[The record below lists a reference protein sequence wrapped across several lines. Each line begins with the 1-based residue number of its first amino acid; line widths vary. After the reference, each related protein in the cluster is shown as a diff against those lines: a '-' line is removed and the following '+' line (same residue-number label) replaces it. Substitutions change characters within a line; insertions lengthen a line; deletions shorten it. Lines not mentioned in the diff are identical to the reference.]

1 MGTERML
8 SSPPF
13 ASTLS
18 TPRKIL
24 LVGVATGLVLA
35 FIVTL
40 AARGWLHQQ
49 RENQY
54 DMLAR
59 DIHHY
64 LNTYFAQLKASADAL
79 QPLTLAECG
88 AVSAE
93 LTSRAA
99 FNVNVRAFL
108 LLRNGAAYCSS
119 ATGRL
124 QLPLRDFAPD
134 IDTRKAVD
142 ISIITGTPM
151 MPDKPSIVMW
161 FGNPLMAG
169 RGIVTTLNVNLTPY
183 LVYTARQNDLNG
195 LALVA
200 KDRALT
206 TFSGRAMTPEELP
219 AEPLRSESVRGYPL
233 KLYLYGDTMPAED
246 RHLALLLGLLLGV
259 LGGVLTVVLLALRA
273 RSGREI
279 VSGIKRNQFFV
290 VYQPVVDAATRQ
302 IRGVEALMRWK
313 HPAAGMIPPDAFISF
328 AEAQGLIV
336 PLTRHL
342 FKLIAQDVPHLQQSL
357 PPGAKLG
364 INIAPGHLHSPE
376 FQADIQKFHASL
388 PPDYFQL
395 VFEITERDMIREK
408 EAIGLFEWLHQQ
420 GYEIAVDDFGTG
432 HSALI
437 YLERFTLDYLKI
449 DRGFVNAI
457 GTETITSPVLD
468 AVISLAKRLNM
479 ATVAEGVETQEQAK
493 WLSVRGV
500 NFLQGYYFSRPVRAG
515 ELPASMKE
523 MDS

>member
-1 MGTERML
+1 ML

-18 TPRKIL
+18 TPRKII
-24 LVGVATGLVLA
+24 LVGIATGLALA
-35 FIVTL
+35 LIITI

-54 DMLAR
+54 DLLAR

-64 LNTYFAQLKASADAL
+64 LNTYFAQLKSSADAL

-88 AVSAE
+88 TVSSE

-99 FNVNVRAFL
+99 FNLNVRAFL
-108 LLRNGAAYCSS
+108 LVRDGAAYCSS
-119 ATGRL
+119 ATGKL
-124 QLPLRDFAPD
+124 HLPLRNLAPD
-134 IDTRKAVD
+134 IDTHKTVD
-142 ISIITGTPM
+142 ISIIPGTPM

-161 FGNPLMAG
+161 FGNPLMEG

-206 TFSGRAMTPEELP
+206 TFSGKVMTPDELP
-219 AEPLRSESVRGYPL
+219 ASPLRSESVQGYPL

-246 RHLALLLGLLLGV
+246 RHLALLLGLLIGL
-259 LGGVLTVVLLALRA
+259 LGGTLTVILLALRA

-279 VSGIKRNQFFV
+279 VSAIKRNQFFV

-302 IRGVEALMRWK
+302 IRGVEALMRWE
-313 HPAAGMIPPDAFISF
+313 HPSAGMIPPDAFINF

-342 FKLIAQDVPHLQQSL
+342 FRLIAQDVPRLQQTL

-364 INIAPGHLHSPE
+364 INIAPGHLHSE
-376 FQADIQKFHASL
+376 QFKMDIQKLRASL
-388 PPDYFQL
+388 SPDYFQL
-395 VFEITERDMIREK
+395 VFEITERDMIREE
-408 EAIGLFEWLHQQ
+408 EALELFQWLHEQ

-493 WLSVRGV
+493 WLTVRGV
-500 NFLQGYYFSRPVRAG
+500 NFLQGYYFSRPMRAAD
-515 ELPASMKE
+515 LPASMKE
-523 MDS
+523 ADA

>member
-1 MGTERML
+1 ML

-18 TPRKIL
+18 TPRKII
-24 LVGVATGLVLA
+24 LVGIATGLALA
-35 FIVTL
+35 LIITI

-64 LNTYFAQLKASADAL
+64 LNTYFAQLKSSADAL

-88 AVSAE
+88 TVSSE

-99 FNVNVRAFL
+99 FNLNVRAFL
-108 LLRNGAAYCSS
+108 LVRDGAAYCSS
-119 ATGRL
+119 ATGKL
-124 QLPLRDFAPD
+124 HLPLRNLAPD
-134 IDTRKAVD
+134 IDTHKTVD
-142 ISIITGTPM
+142 ISIIPGTPM

-161 FGNPLMAG
+161 FGNPLMEG

-206 TFSGRAMTPEELP
+206 TFSGKVMTPDELP
-219 AEPLRSESVRGYPL
+219 ASPLRSESVQGYPL

-246 RHLALLLGLLLGV
+246 RHLALLLGLLIGL
-259 LGGVLTVVLLALRA
+259 LGGTLTVILLALRA

-279 VSGIKRNQFFV
+279 VSAIKRNQFFV

-302 IRGVEALMRWK
+302 IRGVEALMRWE
-313 HPAAGMIPPDAFISF
+313 HPSAGMIPPDAFINF

-342 FKLIAQDVPHLQQSL
+342 FRLIAQDVPRLQQTL

-364 INIAPGHLHSPE
+364 INIAPGHLHSE
-376 FQADIQKFHASL
+376 QFKMDIQKLRASL

-395 VFEITERDMIREK
+395 VFEITERDMIREE
-408 EAIGLFEWLHQQ
+408 EA
-420 GYEIAVDDFGTG
+420 
-432 HSALI
+432 
-437 YLERFTLDYLKI
+437 LD
-449 DRGFVNAI
+449 
-457 GTETITSPVLD
+457 
-468 AVISLAKRLNM
+468 
-479 ATVAEGVETQEQAK
+479 
-493 WLSVRGV
+493 
-500 NFLQGYYFSRPVRAG
+500 
-515 ELPASMKE
+515 
-523 MDS
+523 

>member
-1 MGTERML
+1 ML

-18 TPRKIL
+18 TPRKII
-24 LVGVATGLVLA
+24 LVGIATGLALA
-35 FIVTL
+35 LIITI

-49 RENQY
+49 RGNQY
-54 DMLAR
+54 DLLAR

-64 LNTYFAQLKASADAL
+64 LNTYFAQLKSSADAL

-88 AVSAE
+88 TVSSE

-99 FNVNVRAFL
+99 FNLNVRAFL
-108 LLRNGAAYCSS
+108 LVRDGAAYCSS
-119 ATGRL
+119 ATGKL
-124 QLPLRDFAPD
+124 HLPLRNLAPD
-134 IDTRKAVD
+134 IDTHKTVD
-142 ISIITGTPM
+142 ISIIPGTPM

-161 FGNPLMAG
+161 FGNPLMEG

-206 TFSGRAMTPEELP
+206 TFSGKVMTPDELP
-219 AEPLRSESVRGYPL
+219 ASPLRSESVQGYPL

-246 RHLALLLGLLLGV
+246 RHLALLLGLLIGL
-259 LGGVLTVVLLALRA
+259 LGGALTVILLALRA

-279 VSGIKRNQFFV
+279 VSAIKRNQFFV

-302 IRGVEALMRWK
+302 IRGVEALMRWE
-313 HPAAGMIPPDAFISF
+313 HPSAGMIPPDAFINF

-342 FKLIAQDVPHLQQSL
+342 FRLIALDVPRLQQTL

-364 INIAPGHLHSPE
+364 INIAPGHLHSE
-376 FQADIQKFHASL
+376 QFKMDIQKLRASL

-395 VFEITERDMIREK
+395 VFEITERDMIREE
-408 EAIGLFEWLHQQ
+408 EALDLFQWLHEQ

-493 WLSVRGV
+493 WLTVRGV
-500 NFLQGYYFSRPVRAG
+500 NFLQGYYFSRPMRAAD
-515 ELPASMKE
+515 LPASMKE
-523 MDS
+523 ADA

>member
-1 MGTERML
+1 ML

-357 PPGAKLG
+357 PPGSKLG

>member
-1 MGTERML
+1 ML

-24 LVGVATGLVLA
+24 LVGVVTGLVLA

-206 TFSGRAMTPEELP
+206 TFSGRAMTPDELP

-357 PPGAKLG
+357 PPGSKLG

>member
-1 MGTERML
+1 ML

-40 AARGWLHQQ
+40 AARSWLHQQ

-357 PPGAKLG
+357 PPGSKLG

-523 MDS
+523 MNS

>member
-1 MGTERML
+1 ML

-24 LVGVATGLVLA
+24 LVGVATGLILA

-49 RENQY
+49 REKQY

>member
-1 MGTERML
+1 ML

-18 TPRKIL
+18 TPRKII
-24 LVGVATGLVLA
+24 LVGIATGLALA
-35 FIVTL
+35 LIITI

-64 LNTYFAQLKASADAL
+64 LNTYFAQLKSSADAL

-88 AVSAE
+88 TVSSE

-99 FNVNVRAFL
+99 FNLNVRAFL
-108 LLRNGAAYCSS
+108 LVRDGAAYCSS
-119 ATGRL
+119 ATGKL
-124 QLPLRDFAPD
+124 HLPLRNLAPD
-134 IDTRKAVD
+134 IDTHKTVD
-142 ISIITGTPM
+142 ISIIPGTPM

-161 FGNPLMAG
+161 FGNPLMEG
-169 RGIVTTLNVNLTPY
+169 RGSVTTRIVYLTPF

-206 TFSGRAMTPEELP
+206 TFSGKVMTPDELP
-219 AEPLRSESVRGYPL
+219 ASPLRSESVQGYPL

-246 RHLALLLGLLLGV
+246 RHLALLLGLLIGL
-259 LGGVLTVVLLALRA
+259 LGGTLTVILLALRA

-279 VSGIKRNQFFV
+279 VSAIKRNQFFV

-302 IRGVEALMRWK
+302 IRGVEALMRWE
-313 HPAAGMIPPDAFISF
+313 HPSAGMIPPDAFINF

-342 FKLIAQDVPHLQQSL
+342 FRLIAQDVPHLQQTL

-364 INIAPGHLHSPE
+364 INIAPGHLHSE
-376 FQADIQKFHASL
+376 QFKMDIQKLRASL

-395 VFEITERDMIREK
+395 VFEITERDMIREE
-408 EAIGLFEWLHQQ
+408 EALDLFQWLHEQ

-493 WLSVRGV
+493 WLTVRGV
-500 NFLQGYYFSRPVRAG
+500 NFLQGYYFSRPMRAAD
-515 ELPASMKE
+515 LPASMKE
-523 MDS
+523 ADA

>member
-1 MGTERML
+1 ML

-151 MPDKPSIVMW
+151 MPGKPSIVMW

-206 TFSGRAMTPEELP
+206 TFSGRAMTPDELP

-357 PPGAKLG
+357 PPGSKLG

>member
-1 MGTERML
+1 ML

-18 TPRKIL
+18 TPRKII
-24 LVGVATGLVLA
+24 LVGIATGLALA
-35 FIVTL
+35 LIITI

-59 DIHHY
+59 DIYHY
-64 LNTYFAQLKASADAL
+64 LNTYFAQLKSSADAL

-88 AVSAE
+88 TVSSE

-99 FNVNVRAFL
+99 FNLNVRAFL
-108 LLRNGAAYCSS
+108 LVRDGAAYCSS
-119 ATGRL
+119 ATGKL
-124 QLPLRDFAPD
+124 HLPLRNLAPD
-134 IDTRKAVD
+134 IDTHKTVD
-142 ISIITGTPM
+142 ISIIPGTPM

-161 FGNPLMAG
+161 FGNPLMEG

-206 TFSGRAMTPEELP
+206 TFSGKVMTPDELP
-219 AEPLRSESVRGYPL
+219 ASPLRSESVQGYPL

-246 RHLALLLGLLLGV
+246 RHLALLLGLLIGL
-259 LGGVLTVVLLALRA
+259 LGGTLTVILLALRA

-279 VSGIKRNQFFV
+279 VSAIKRNQFFV

-302 IRGVEALMRWK
+302 IRGVEALMRWE
-313 HPAAGMIPPDAFISF
+313 HPSAGMIPPDAFINF

-342 FKLIAQDVPHLQQSL
+342 FRLIAQDVPRLQQTL

-364 INIAPGHLHSPE
+364 INIAPGHLHSE
-376 FQADIQKFHASL
+376 QFKMDIQKLRASL

-395 VFEITERDMIREK
+395 VFEITERDMIREE
-408 EAIGLFEWLHQQ
+408 EALDLFQWLHEQ

-468 AVISLAKRLNM
+468 AVINLAKRLNM

-493 WLSVRGV
+493 WLTVRGV
-500 NFLQGYYFSRPVRAG
+500 NFLQGYYFSRPMRAAD
-515 ELPASMKE
+515 LPASMKE
-523 MDS
+523 ADA

>member
-1 MGTERML
+1 ML

-357 PPGAKLG
+357 PPGSKLG

-376 FQADIQKFHASL
+376 FQANIQKFHASL

>member
-1 MGTERML
+1 ML

-302 IRGVEALMRWK
+302 IRGVEALMRWE
-313 HPAAGMIPPDAFISF
+313 HPGAGMIPPDAFISF

-357 PPGAKLG
+357 PPGSKLG

>member
-1 MGTERML
+1 ML

-408 EAIGLFEWLHQQ
+408 EAIDLFEWLHQQ

>member
-1 MGTERML
+1 ML

-18 TPRKIL
+18 TPRKII
-24 LVGVATGLVLA
+24 LVGIATGLALA
-35 FIVTL
+35 LIITI

-64 LNTYFAQLKASADAL
+64 LNTYFAQLKSSADAL

-88 AVSAE
+88 IVSSE

-99 FNVNVRAFL
+99 FNLNVRAFL
-108 LLRNGAAYCSS
+108 LVRDGAAYCSS
-119 ATGRL
+119 ATGKL
-124 QLPLRDFAPD
+124 HLPLRNLAPD
-134 IDTRKAVD
+134 IDTHKTVD
-142 ISIITGTPM
+142 ISIIPGTPM
-151 MPDKPSIVMW
+151 MPDKPSIVIW
-161 FGNPLMAG
+161 FGNPLMEG

-206 TFSGRAMTPEELP
+206 TFSGKVMTPDELP
-219 AEPLRSESVRGYPL
+219 ASPLRSESVQGYPL

-246 RHLALLLGLLLGV
+246 RHLALLLGLLIGL
-259 LGGVLTVVLLALRA
+259 LGGALTVILLALRA

-279 VSGIKRNQFFV
+279 VSAIKRNQFFV

-302 IRGVEALMRWK
+302 IRGVEALMRWE
-313 HPAAGMIPPDAFISF
+313 HPSAGMIPPDAFINF

-342 FKLIAQDVPHLQQSL
+342 FRLIAQDVPRLQQTL

-364 INIAPGHLHSPE
+364 INIAPGHLHSE
-376 FQADIQKFHASL
+376 QFKMDIQKLRASL

-395 VFEITERDMIREK
+395 VFEITERDMIREE
-408 EAIGLFEWLHQQ
+408 EALDLFQWLHEQ

-493 WLSVRGV
+493 WLTVRGV
-500 NFLQGYYFSRPVRAG
+500 NFLQGYYFSRPMRAAD
-515 ELPASMKE
+515 LPASMKE
-523 MDS
+523 ADA

>member
-1 MGTERML
+1 ML

-40 AARGWLHQQ
+40 AARSWLHQQ

>member
-1 MGTERML
+1 ML

-18 TPRKIL
+18 TPRKLI
-24 LVGVATGLVLA
+24 LVGIATGLALA
-35 FIVTL
+35 LIITI

-64 LNTYFAQLKASADAL
+64 LNTYFAQLKSSADAL

-88 AVSAE
+88 TVSSE

-99 FNVNVRAFL
+99 FNLNVRAFL
-108 LLRNGAAYCSS
+108 LVRDGAAYCSS
-119 ATGRL
+119 ATGKL
-124 QLPLRDFAPD
+124 HLPLRNLAPD
-134 IDTRKAVD
+134 IDTHKTVD
-142 ISIITGTPM
+142 ISIIPGTPM

-161 FGNPLMAG
+161 FGNPLMEG

-206 TFSGRAMTPEELP
+206 TFSGKVMTPDELP
-219 AEPLRSESVRGYPL
+219 ASPLRSESVQGYPL

-246 RHLALLLGLLLGV
+246 RHLALLLGLLIGL
-259 LGGVLTVVLLALRA
+259 LGGTLTVILLALRA

-279 VSGIKRNQFFV
+279 VSAIKRNQFFV

-302 IRGVEALMRWK
+302 IRGVEALMRWE
-313 HPAAGMIPPDAFISF
+313 HPSAGMIPPDAFINF

-342 FKLIAQDVPHLQQSL
+342 FRLIAQDVPRLQQTL

-364 INIAPGHLHSPE
+364 INIAPGHLHSE
-376 FQADIQKFHASL
+376 QFKMDIQKLRASL

-395 VFEITERDMIREK
+395 VFEITERDMIREE
-408 EAIGLFEWLHQQ
+408 EALDLFQWLHEQ

-493 WLSVRGV
+493 WLTVRGV
-500 NFLQGYYFSRPVRAG
+500 NFLQGYYFSRPMRAAD
-515 ELPASMKE
+515 LPASMKE
-523 MDS
+523 ADA

>member
-1 MGTERML
+1 ML

-18 TPRKIL
+18 TPRKII
-24 LVGVATGLVLA
+24 LVGIATGLALA
-35 FIVTL
+35 LIITI

-64 LNTYFAQLKASADAL
+64 LNTYFAQLKSSADAL

-88 AVSAE
+88 TVSSE

-99 FNVNVRAFL
+99 FNLNVRAFL
-108 LLRNGAAYCSS
+108 LVRDGAAYCSS
-119 ATGRL
+119 ATGKL
-124 QLPLRDFAPD
+124 HLPLRNLAPD
-134 IDTRKAVD
+134 IDTHKTVD
-142 ISIITGTPM
+142 ISIIPGTPM

-161 FGNPLMAG
+161 FGNPLMEG

-206 TFSGRAMTPEELP
+206 TFSGKVMTPDELP
-219 AEPLRSESVRGYPL
+219 ASPLRSESVQGYPL

-246 RHLALLLGLLLGV
+246 RHLALLLGLLIGL
-259 LGGVLTVVLLALRA
+259 LGGTLTVILLALRA

-279 VSGIKRNQFFV
+279 VSAIKRNQFFA

-302 IRGVEALMRWK
+302 IRGVEALMRWE
-313 HPAAGMIPPDAFISF
+313 HPSAGMIPPDAFINF

-342 FKLIAQDVPHLQQSL
+342 FRLIAQDVPRLQQTL

-364 INIAPGHLHSPE
+364 INIAPGHLHSE
-376 FQADIQKFHASL
+376 QFKMDIQKLRASL

-395 VFEITERDMIREK
+395 VFEITERDMIREE
-408 EAIGLFEWLHQQ
+408 EALDLFQWLHEQ

-493 WLSVRGV
+493 WLTVRGV
-500 NFLQGYYFSRPVRAG
+500 NFLQGYYFSRPMRAAD
-515 ELPASMKE
+515 LPASMKE
-523 MDS
+523 ADA

>member
-1 MGTERML
+1 MGLLLTL
-8 SSPPF
+8 VVTF
-13 ASTLS
+13 AT
-18 TPRKIL
+18 
-24 LVGVATGLVLA
+24 
-35 FIVTL
+35 
-40 AARGWLHQQ
+40 RGWLHQQ

-54 DMLAR
+54 DLLAH

-64 LNTYFAQLKASADAL
+64 LDTYFAQLKASADAL

-88 AVSAE
+88 AVSSE

-108 LLRNGAAYCSS
+108 LVRDGVAYCSS
-119 ATGRL
+119 ATGKMRL
-124 QLPLRDFAPD
+124 ALHALAPD
-134 IDTRKAVD
+134 INTHHAVD
-142 ISIITGTPM
+142 ISIISGTPM

-161 FGNPLMAG
+161 FGNPLMKG

-183 LVYTARQNDLNG
+183 LIYTARQNDLNG

-200 KDRALT
+200 KDLALT
-206 TFSGRAMTPEELP
+206 TFTGKALTPEELP
-219 AEPLRSESVRGYPL
+219 AAPLHSESVQGYPL

-246 RHLALLLGLLLGV
+246 RHLALLLGLLIGV
-259 LGGVLTVVLLALRA
+259 LGGVLAVILLALRA
-273 RSGREI
+273 RSGREV
-279 VSGIKRNQFFV
+279 VSAMKRNQFYV

-302 IRGVEALMRWK
+302 IRGVEALMRWE

-342 FKLIAQDVPHLQQSL
+342 FKLIAQDVPRLQQSL

-364 INIAPGHLHSPE
+364 INIAPGHLHSPQ
-376 FQADIQKFHASL
+376 FKMDIQKFHASL
-388 PPDYFQL
+388 PPEYFQL
-395 VFEITERDMIREK
+395 VLEITERDMIREE
-408 EAIGLFEWLHQQ
+408 EAIDLFEWLHQQ

-479 ATVAEGVETQEQAK
+479 ATVAEGVETLEQAK

-500 NFLQGYYFSRPVRAG
+500 NFLQGYYFSRPVRAS
-515 ELPASMKE
+515 ELPASMTE
-523 MDS
+523 ADA

>member
-1 MGTERML
+1 ML

-24 LVGVATGLVLA
+24 LVGVATGLILA

-357 PPGAKLG
+357 PPGSKLG

-500 NFLQGYYFSRPVRAG
+500 NFLQGYYFSRPVRAI

>member
-1 MGTERML
+1 ML

-18 TPRKIL
+18 TPRKII
-24 LVGVATGLVLA
+24 LVGIATGLALA
-35 FIVTL
+35 LIITIG
-40 AARGWLHQQ
+40 ASAWLHQQ

-54 DMLAR
+54 DLLAQ

-64 LNTYFAQLKASADAL
+64 LNTYFAQLKSSADAL

-88 AVSAE
+88 TVSSE

-99 FNVNVRAFL
+99 FNLNVRAFL
-108 LLRNGAAYCSS
+108 LVRDGAAYCSS
-119 ATGRL
+119 ATGKL
-124 QLPLRDFAPD
+124 HLPLRNLAPD
-134 IDTRKAVD
+134 IDTHKTVD
-142 ISIITGTPM
+142 ISIIPGTPM

-161 FGNPLMAG
+161 FGNPLMEG

-206 TFSGRAMTPEELP
+206 TFSGKVMTTDDLP
-219 AEPLRSESVRGYPL
+219 AEPLRSESVQGYPL
-233 KLYLYGDTMPAED
+233 KLYLYGDTMPAGD
-246 RHLALLLGLLLGV
+246 RHLALLLGLLIGL
-259 LGGVLTVVLLALRA
+259 LGGALTVILLALRA

-279 VSGIKRNQFFV
+279 VSAIKRNQFFV

-302 IRGVEALMRWK
+302 IRGVEALMRWE
-313 HPAAGMIPPDAFISF
+313 HPSAGMIPPDAFINF

-342 FKLIAQDVPHLQQSL
+342 FRLIAQDVPRLQQTL

-364 INIAPGHLHSPE
+364 INIAPGHLHSAQ
-376 FQADIQKFHASL
+376 FKMDIQKLRASL

-395 VFEITERDMIREK
+395 VFEITERDMIREE
-408 EAIGLFEWLHQQ
+408 EALDLFQWLHEQ

-493 WLSVRGV
+493 WLTVRGV
-500 NFLQGYYFSRPVRAG
+500 NFLQGYYFSRPMRAAD
-515 ELPASMKE
+515 LPASMKE
-523 MDS
+523 ADA

>member
-1 MGTERML
+1 ML

-18 TPRKIL
+18 TPRKII
-24 LVGVATGLVLA
+24 LVGIATGLALA
-35 FIVTL
+35 LIITIG
-40 AARGWLHQQ
+40 ASAWLHQQ

-54 DMLAR
+54 DLLAQ

-64 LNTYFAQLKASADAL
+64 LNTYFAQLKSSADAL

-88 AVSAE
+88 TVSSE

-99 FNVNVRAFL
+99 FNLNVRAFL
-108 LLRNGAAYCSS
+108 LVRDGAAYCSS
-119 ATGRL
+119 ATGKL
-124 QLPLRDFAPD
+124 HLPLRNLAPD
-134 IDTRKAVD
+134 IDTHKTVD
-142 ISIITGTPM
+142 ISIIPGTPM

-161 FGNPLMAG
+161 FGNPLMEG

-206 TFSGRAMTPEELP
+206 TFSGKVMTTDDLP
-219 AEPLRSESVRGYPL
+219 AEPLRSESVQGYPL

-246 RHLALLLGLLLGV
+246 RHLALLLGLLIGL
-259 LGGVLTVVLLALRA
+259 LGGALTVILLALRA

-279 VSGIKRNQFFV
+279 VSAIKRNQFFV

-302 IRGVEALMRWK
+302 IRGVEALMRWE
-313 HPAAGMIPPDAFISF
+313 HPSAGMIPPDAFINF

-342 FKLIAQDVPHLQQSL
+342 FRLIAQDVPRLQQTL

-364 INIAPGHLHSPE
+364 INIAPGHLHSAQ
-376 FQADIQKFHASL
+376 FKMDIQKLRASL

-395 VFEITERDMIREK
+395 VFEITERDMIREE
-408 EAIGLFEWLHQQ
+408 EALDLFQWLHEQ

-493 WLSVRGV
+493 WLTVRGV
-500 NFLQGYYFSRPVRAG
+500 NFLQGYYFSRPMRAAD
-515 ELPASMKE
+515 LPASMKE
-523 MDS
+523 ADA

>member
-1 MGTERML
+1 
-8 SSPPF
+8 
-13 ASTLS
+13 
-18 TPRKIL
+18 
-24 LVGVATGLVLA
+24 
-35 FIVTL
+35 
-40 AARGWLHQQ
+40 
-49 RENQY
+49 
-54 DMLAR
+54 
-59 DIHHY
+59 
-64 LNTYFAQLKASADAL
+64 
-79 QPLTLAECG
+79 
-88 AVSAE
+88 
-93 LTSRAA
+93 
-99 FNVNVRAFL
+99 
-108 LLRNGAAYCSS
+108 
-119 ATGRL
+119 
-124 QLPLRDFAPD
+124 
-134 IDTRKAVD
+134 
-142 ISIITGTPM
+142 
-151 MPDKPSIVMW
+151 
-161 FGNPLMAG
+161 
-169 RGIVTTLNVNLTPY
+169 Y

-206 TFSGRAMTPEELP
+206 TFSGKVMTPDELP
-219 AEPLRSESVRGYPL
+219 ASPLRSESVQGYPL

-246 RHLALLLGLLLGV
+246 RHLALLLGLLIGL
-259 LGGVLTVVLLALRA
+259 LGGTLTVILLALRA

-279 VSGIKRNQFFV
+279 VSAIKRNQFFV

-302 IRGVEALMRWK
+302 IRGVEALMRWE
-313 HPAAGMIPPDAFISF
+313 HPSAGMIPPDAFINF

-342 FKLIAQDVPHLQQSL
+342 FRLIAQDVPRLQQTL

-364 INIAPGHLHSPE
+364 INIAPGHLHSE
-376 FQADIQKFHASL
+376 QFKMDIQKLRASL

-395 VFEITERDMIREK
+395 VFEITERDMIREE
-408 EAIGLFEWLHQQ
+408 EALDLFQWLHEQ

-493 WLSVRGV
+493 WLTVRGV
-500 NFLQGYYFSRPVRAG
+500 NFLQGYYFSRPMRAAD
-515 ELPASMKE
+515 LPASMKE
-523 MDS
+523 ADA

>member
-1 MGTERML
+1 MNT
-8 SSPPF
+8 
-13 ASTLS
+13 S
-18 TPRKIL
+18 TPRKII
-24 LVGVATGLVLA
+24 LVGIATGLALA
-35 FIVTL
+35 LIITI

-54 DMLAR
+54 DLLAR

-64 LNTYFAQLKASADAL
+64 LNTYFAQLKSSADAL

-88 AVSAE
+88 TVSSE

-99 FNVNVRAFL
+99 FNLNVRAFL
-108 LLRNGAAYCSS
+108 LVRDGAAYCSS
-119 ATGRL
+119 ATGKL
-124 QLPLRDFAPD
+124 HLPLRNLAPD
-134 IDTRKAVD
+134 IDTHKTVD
-142 ISIITGTPM
+142 ISIIPGTPM

-161 FGNPLMAG
+161 FGNPLMEG

-195 LALVA
+195 LALVE

-206 TFSGRAMTPEELP
+206 TFSGKVMTPDELP
-219 AEPLRSESVRGYPL
+219 ASPLRSESVQGYPL

-246 RHLALLLGLLLGV
+246 RHLALLLGLLIGL
-259 LGGVLTVVLLALRA
+259 LGGTLTVILLALRA

-279 VSGIKRNQFFV
+279 VSAIKRNQFFV

-302 IRGVEALMRWK
+302 IRGVEALMRWE
-313 HPAAGMIPPDAFISF
+313 HPSAGMIPPDAFINF

-342 FKLIAQDVPHLQQSL
+342 FRLIAQDVPRLQQTL

-364 INIAPGHLHSPE
+364 INIAPGHLHSE
-376 FQADIQKFHASL
+376 QFKMDIQKLRASL

-395 VFEITERDMIREK
+395 VFEITERDMIREE
-408 EAIGLFEWLHQQ
+408 EALDLFQWLHEQ

-493 WLSVRGV
+493 WLTVRGV
-500 NFLQGYYFSRPVRAG
+500 NFLQGYYFSRPMRAAD
-515 ELPASMKE
+515 LPASMKE
-523 MDS
+523 VDA

>member
-1 MGTERML
+1 ML

-18 TPRKIL
+18 TPRKII
-24 LVGVATGLVLA
+24 LVGIATGLALA
-35 FIVTL
+35 LIITI

-54 DMLAR
+54 DLLAR

-64 LNTYFAQLKASADAL
+64 LNTYFAQLKSSADAL

-88 AVSAE
+88 TVSSE

-99 FNVNVRAFL
+99 FNLNVRAFL
-108 LLRNGAAYCSS
+108 LVRDGAAYCSS
-119 ATGRL
+119 ATGKL
-124 QLPLRDFAPD
+124 HLPLRNLAPD
-134 IDTRKAVD
+134 IDTHKTVD
-142 ISIITGTPM
+142 ISIIPGTPM

-161 FGNPLMAG
+161 FGNPLMEG

-195 LALVA
+195 LALVE

-206 TFSGRAMTPEELP
+206 TFSGKVMTPDELP
-219 AEPLRSESVRGYPL
+219 ASPLRSESVQGYPL

-246 RHLALLLGLLLGV
+246 RHLALLLGLLIGL
-259 LGGVLTVVLLALRA
+259 LGGTLTVILLALRA
-273 RSGREI
+273 RTGREI
-279 VSGIKRNQFFV
+279 VSAIKRNQFFV

-302 IRGVEALMRWK
+302 IRGVEALMRWE
-313 HPAAGMIPPDAFISF
+313 HPSAGMIPPDAFINF

-342 FKLIAQDVPHLQQSL
+342 FRLIAQDVPRLQQTL

-364 INIAPGHLHSPE
+364 INIAPGHLHSE
-376 FQADIQKFHASL
+376 QFKMDIQKLRASL

-395 VFEITERDMIREK
+395 VFEITERDMIREE
-408 EAIGLFEWLHQQ
+408 EALDLFQWLHEQ

-493 WLSVRGV
+493 WLTVRGV
-500 NFLQGYYFSRPVRAG
+500 NFLQGYYFSRPMRAAD
-515 ELPASMKE
+515 LPASMKE
-523 MDS
+523 VDA

>member
-40 AARGWLHQQ
+40 AARSWLHQQ

>member
-1 MGTERML
+1 ML

-206 TFSGRAMTPEELP
+206 TFSGRAMTPDELP

-357 PPGAKLG
+357 PPGSKLG

>member
-1 MGTERML
+1 ML

-206 TFSGRAMTPEELP
+206 TFSGRAMTPDELP

>member
-1 MGTERML
+1 ML

-18 TPRKIL
+18 TPRKII
-24 LVGVATGLVLA
+24 LVGIATGLALA
-35 FIVTL
+35 LIITI

-64 LNTYFAQLKASADAL
+64 LNTYFAQLKSSADAL

-88 AVSAE
+88 TVSSE

-99 FNVNVRAFL
+99 FNLNVRAFL
-108 LLRNGAAYCSS
+108 LVRDGAAYCSS
-119 ATGRL
+119 ATGKL
-124 QLPLRDFAPD
+124 HLPLRNLAPD
-134 IDTRKAVD
+134 IDTHKTVD
-142 ISIITGTPM
+142 ISIIPGTPM

-161 FGNPLMAG
+161 FGNPLMEG

-206 TFSGRAMTPEELP
+206 TFSGKVMTPDELP
-219 AEPLRSESVRGYPL
+219 ASPLSSESVQGYPL

-246 RHLALLLGLLLGV
+246 RHLALLLGLLIGL
-259 LGGVLTVVLLALRA
+259 LGGTLTVILLALRA

-279 VSGIKRNQFFV
+279 VSAIKRNQFFV

-302 IRGVEALMRWK
+302 IRGVEALMRWE
-313 HPAAGMIPPDAFISF
+313 HPSAGMIPPDAFINF

-342 FKLIAQDVPHLQQSL
+342 FRLIAQDVPRLQQTL

-364 INIAPGHLHSPE
+364 INIAPGHLHSE
-376 FQADIQKFHASL
+376 QFKMDIQKLRASL

-395 VFEITERDMIREK
+395 VFEITERDMIREE
-408 EAIGLFEWLHQQ
+408 EALDLFQWLHEQ

-493 WLSVRGV
+493 WLTVRGV
-500 NFLQGYYFSRPVRAG
+500 NFLQGYYFSRPMRAAD
-515 ELPASMKE
+515 LPASMKE
-523 MDS
+523 ADA

>member
-1 MGTERML
+1 ML

-24 LVGVATGLVLA
+24 LVGVATGLILA

-206 TFSGRAMTPEELP
+206 TFSGRAMTPDELP

>member
-1 MGTERML
+1 ML

-24 LVGVATGLVLA
+24 LVGAATGLVLA

-206 TFSGRAMTPEELP
+206 TFSGRAMTPDELP

-479 ATVAEGVETQEQAK
+479 VTVAEGVETLEQAK

>member
-1 MGTERML
+1 ML

-18 TPRKIL
+18 TPRKII
-24 LVGVATGLVLA
+24 LVGIATGLALA
-35 FIVTL
+35 LIITI

-49 RENQY
+49 RGNQH
-54 DMLAR
+54 DLLAR

-64 LNTYFAQLKASADAL
+64 LNTYFAQLKSSADAL

-88 AVSAE
+88 TVSSE

-99 FNVNVRAFL
+99 FNLNVRAFL
-108 LLRNGAAYCSS
+108 LVRDGAAYCSS
-119 ATGRL
+119 ATGKL
-124 QLPLRDFAPD
+124 HLPLRNLAPD
-134 IDTRKAVD
+134 IDTHKTVD
-142 ISIITGTPM
+142 ISIIPGTPM

-161 FGNPLMAG
+161 FGNPLMEG

-206 TFSGRAMTPEELP
+206 TFSGKVMTPDELP
-219 AEPLRSESVRGYPL
+219 ASPLRSESVQGYPL

-246 RHLALLLGLLLGV
+246 RHLALLLGLLIGL
-259 LGGVLTVVLLALRA
+259 LGGTLTVILLALRA

-279 VSGIKRNQFFV
+279 VSAIKRNQFFV

-302 IRGVEALMRWK
+302 IRGVEALMRWE
-313 HPAAGMIPPDAFISF
+313 HPSAGMIPPDAFINF

-342 FKLIAQDVPHLQQSL
+342 FRLIAQDVPRLQQTL

-364 INIAPGHLHSPE
+364 INIAPGHLHSE
-376 FQADIQKFHASL
+376 QFKMDIQKLRASL

-395 VFEITERDMIREK
+395 VFEITERDMIREE
-408 EAIGLFEWLHQQ
+408 EALDLFQWLHEQ

-493 WLSVRGV
+493 WLTVRGV
-500 NFLQGYYFSRPVRAG
+500 NFLQGYYFSRPMRAAD
-515 ELPASMKE
+515 LPASMKE
-523 MDS
+523 ADA

>member
-1 MGTERML
+1 ML

-18 TPRKIL
+18 TPRKII
-24 LVGVATGLVLA
+24 LVGIATGLALA
-35 FIVTL
+35 LIITI

-64 LNTYFAQLKASADAL
+64 LNTYFAQLKSSADAL

-88 AVSAE
+88 TVSSE

-99 FNVNVRAFL
+99 FNLNVRAFL
-108 LLRNGAAYCSS
+108 LVRDGAAYCSS
-119 ATGRL
+119 ATGKL
-124 QLPLRDFAPD
+124 HLPLRNLAPD
-134 IDTRKAVD
+134 IDTHKTVD
-142 ISIITGTPM
+142 ISIIPGTPM

-161 FGNPLMAG
+161 FGNPLMEG

-183 LVYTARQNDLNG
+183 LVYTARQNDPNG

-206 TFSGRAMTPEELP
+206 TFSGKVMTPDELP
-219 AEPLRSESVRGYPL
+219 ASPLRSESVQGYPL

-246 RHLALLLGLLLGV
+246 RHLALLLGLLIGL
-259 LGGVLTVVLLALRA
+259 LGGTLTVILLALRA

-279 VSGIKRNQFFV
+279 VSAIKRNQFFV

-302 IRGVEALMRWK
+302 IRGVEALMRWE
-313 HPAAGMIPPDAFISF
+313 HPSAGMIPPDAFINF

-342 FKLIAQDVPHLQQSL
+342 FRLIAQDVPRLQQTL

-364 INIAPGHLHSPE
+364 INIAPGHLHSE
-376 FQADIQKFHASL
+376 QFKMDIQKLRASL

-395 VFEITERDMIREK
+395 VFEITERDMIREE
-408 EAIGLFEWLHQQ
+408 EALDLFQWLHEQ

-493 WLSVRGV
+493 WLTVRGV
-500 NFLQGYYFSRPVRAG
+500 NFLQGYYFSRPMRAAD
-515 ELPASMKE
+515 LPASMKE
-523 MDS
+523 ADA

>member
-1 MGTERML
+1 ML
-8 SSPPF
+8 SNPPF

-18 TPRKIL
+18 TPRKII
-24 LVGVATGLVLA
+24 LVGIATGLALA
-35 FIVTL
+35 LIITI

-49 RENQY
+49 RGNQY
-54 DMLAR
+54 DLLAR

-64 LNTYFAQLKASADAL
+64 LNTYFAQLKSSADAL

-88 AVSAE
+88 TVSSE

-99 FNVNVRAFL
+99 FNLNVRAFL
-108 LLRNGAAYCSS
+108 LVRDGAAYCSS
-119 ATGRL
+119 ATGKL
-124 QLPLRDFAPD
+124 HLPLRNLAPD
-134 IDTRKAVD
+134 IDTHKTVD
-142 ISIITGTPM
+142 ISIIPGTPM

-161 FGNPLMAG
+161 FGNPLMEG

-206 TFSGRAMTPEELP
+206 TFSGKVMTPDELP
-219 AEPLRSESVRGYPL
+219 ASPLRSESVQGYPL

-246 RHLALLLGLLLGV
+246 RHLALLLGLLIGL
-259 LGGVLTVVLLALRA
+259 LGGTLTVILLALRA

-279 VSGIKRNQFFV
+279 VSAIKRNQFFV

-302 IRGVEALMRWK
+302 IRGVEALMRWE
-313 HPAAGMIPPDAFISF
+313 HPSAGMIPPDAFINF

-342 FKLIAQDVPHLQQSL
+342 FRLIAQDVPRLQQTL

-364 INIAPGHLHSPE
+364 INIAPGHLHSE
-376 FQADIQKFHASL
+376 QFKMDIQKLRASL

-395 VFEITERDMIREK
+395 VFEITERDMIREE
-408 EAIGLFEWLHQQ
+408 EALDLFQWLHEQ

-493 WLSVRGV
+493 WLTVRGV
-500 NFLQGYYFSRPVRAG
+500 NFLQGYYFSRPMRAAD
-515 ELPASMKE
+515 LPASMK
-523 MDS
+523 DADA

>member
-1 MGTERML
+1 ML

-18 TPRKIL
+18 TPRKII
-24 LVGVATGLVLA
+24 LVGIATGLALA
-35 FIVTL
+35 LIITIG
-40 AARGWLHQQ
+40 ASAWLHQQ
-49 RENQY
+49 RGNQY
-54 DMLAR
+54 DLLAR

-64 LNTYFAQLKASADAL
+64 LNTYFAQLKSSADAL

-88 AVSAE
+88 TVSSE

-99 FNVNVRAFL
+99 FNLNVRAFL
-108 LLRNGAAYCSS
+108 LVRDGAAYCSS
-119 ATGRL
+119 ATGKL
-124 QLPLRDFAPD
+124 HLPLRNLAPD
-134 IDTRKAVD
+134 IDTHKTVD
-142 ISIITGTPM
+142 ISIIPGTPM

-161 FGNPLMAG
+161 FGNPLMEG

-206 TFSGRAMTPEELP
+206 TFSGKVMTPDELP
-219 AEPLRSESVRGYPL
+219 ASPLRSESVQGYPL

-246 RHLALLLGLLLGV
+246 RHLALLLGLLIGL
-259 LGGVLTVVLLALRA
+259 LGGTLTVILLALRA

-279 VSGIKRNQFFV
+279 VSAIKRNQFFV

-302 IRGVEALMRWK
+302 IRGVEALMRWE
-313 HPAAGMIPPDAFISF
+313 HPSAGMIPPDAFINF

-342 FKLIAQDVPHLQQSL
+342 FRLIAQDVPRLQQTL

-364 INIAPGHLHSPE
+364 INIAPGHLHSAQ
-376 FQADIQKFHASL
+376 FKMDIQKLRASL

-395 VFEITERDMIREK
+395 VFEITERDMIREE
-408 EAIGLFEWLHQQ
+408 EALDLFQWLHEQ

-493 WLSVRGV
+493 WLTVRGV
-500 NFLQGYYFSRPVRAG
+500 NFLQGYYFSRPMRAAD
-515 ELPASMKE
+515 LPASMKE
-523 MDS
+523 ADA

>member
-1 MGTERML
+1 ML

-18 TPRKIL
+18 TPRKII
-24 LVGVATGLVLA
+24 LVGIATGLALA
-35 FIVTL
+35 LIITI

-54 DMLAR
+54 DLLAR

-64 LNTYFAQLKASADAL
+64 LNTYFAQLKSSADAL

-88 AVSAE
+88 TVSSE

-99 FNVNVRAFL
+99 FNLNVRAFL
-108 LLRNGAAYCSS
+108 LVRDGAAYCSS
-119 ATGRL
+119 ATGKL
-124 QLPLRDFAPD
+124 HLPLRNLAPD
-134 IDTRKAVD
+134 IDTHKTVD
-142 ISIITGTPM
+142 ISIIPGTPM
-151 MPDKPSIVMW
+151 MPDKPTIVMW
-161 FGNPLMAG
+161 FGNPLMEG

-195 LALVA
+195 LALVE

-206 TFSGRAMTPEELP
+206 TFSGKVMTPDELP
-219 AEPLRSESVRGYPL
+219 ASPLRSESVQGYPL

-246 RHLALLLGLLLGV
+246 RHLALLLGLLIGL
-259 LGGVLTVVLLALRA
+259 LGGTLTVILLALRA

-279 VSGIKRNQFFV
+279 VSAIKRNQFFV

-302 IRGVEALMRWK
+302 IRGVEALMRWE
-313 HPAAGMIPPDAFISF
+313 HPSAGMIPPDAFINF

-342 FKLIAQDVPHLQQSL
+342 FRLIAQDVPRLQQTL

-364 INIAPGHLHSPE
+364 INIAPGHLHSE
-376 FQADIQKFHASL
+376 QFKMDIQKLRASL

-395 VFEITERDMIREK
+395 VFEITERDMIREE
-408 EAIGLFEWLHQQ
+408 EALDLFQWLHEQ

-493 WLSVRGV
+493 WLTVRGV
-500 NFLQGYYFSRPVRAG
+500 NFLQGYYFSRPMRAAD
-515 ELPASMKE
+515 LPASMKE
-523 MDS
+523 VDA

>member
-1 MGTERML
+1 ML

-18 TPRKIL
+18 TPRKII
-24 LVGVATGLVLA
+24 LVGIATGLALA
-35 FIVTL
+35 LIITI

-64 LNTYFAQLKASADAL
+64 LNTYFAQLKSSADAL

-88 AVSAE
+88 TVSSE

-99 FNVNVRAFL
+99 FNLNVRAFL
-108 LLRNGAAYCSS
+108 LVRDGAAYCSS
-119 ATGRL
+119 ATGKL
-124 QLPLRDFAPD
+124 HLPLRNLAPD
-134 IDTRKAVD
+134 IDTHKTVD
-142 ISIITGTPM
+142 ISIIPGTPM

-161 FGNPLMAG
+161 FGNPLMEG

-206 TFSGRAMTPEELP
+206 TFSGKVMTPDELP
-219 AEPLRSESVRGYPL
+219 ASPLRSESVQGYPL

-246 RHLALLLGLLLGV
+246 RHLALLLGLLIGL
-259 LGGVLTVVLLALRA
+259 LGGTLTVILLALRA

-279 VSGIKRNQFFV
+279 VSAIKRNQFFV

-302 IRGVEALMRWK
+302 IRGVEALMRWE
-313 HPAAGMIPPDAFISF
+313 HPSAGMIPPDVFINF

-342 FKLIAQDVPHLQQSL
+342 FRLIAQDVPRLQQTL

-364 INIAPGHLHSPE
+364 INIAPGHLHSE
-376 FQADIQKFHASL
+376 QFKMDIQKLRASL

-395 VFEITERDMIREK
+395 VFEITERDMIREE
-408 EAIGLFEWLHQQ
+408 EALDLFQWLHEQ

-493 WLSVRGV
+493 WLTVRGV
-500 NFLQGYYFSRPVRAG
+500 NFLQGYYFSRPMRAAD
-515 ELPASMKE
+515 LPASMKE
-523 MDS
+523 ADA

>member
-1 MGTERML
+1 ML

-18 TPRKIL
+18 TPRKII
-24 LVGVATGLVLA
+24 LVGIATGLALA
-35 FIVTL
+35 LIITI

-54 DMLAR
+54 DLLAR

-64 LNTYFAQLKASADAL
+64 LNTYFAQLKSSADAL

-88 AVSAE
+88 TVSSE

-99 FNVNVRAFL
+99 FNLNVRAFL
-108 LLRNGAAYCSS
+108 LVRDGAAYCSS
-119 ATGRL
+119 ATGKL
-124 QLPLRDFAPD
+124 HLPLHNLAPD
-134 IDTRKAVD
+134 IDTHKTVD
-142 ISIITGTPM
+142 ISIIPGTPM

-161 FGNPLMAG
+161 FGNPLMEG

-206 TFSGRAMTPEELP
+206 TFSGKVMTPDELP
-219 AEPLRSESVRGYPL
+219 ASPLRNESVQGYPL

-246 RHLALLLGLLLGV
+246 RHLALLLGLLIGL
-259 LGGVLTVVLLALRA
+259 LGGTLTVILLALRA

-279 VSGIKRNQFFV
+279 VSAIKRNQFFV

-302 IRGVEALMRWK
+302 IRGVEALMRWE
-313 HPAAGMIPPDAFISF
+313 HPSAGMIPPDAFINF

-342 FKLIAQDVPHLQQSL
+342 FRLIAQDVPRLQQTL

-364 INIAPGHLHSPE
+364 INIAPGHLHSE
-376 FQADIQKFHASL
+376 QFKMDIQKLRASL

-395 VFEITERDMIREK
+395 VFEITERDMIREE
-408 EAIGLFEWLHQQ
+408 EALDLFQWLHEQ

-493 WLSVRGV
+493 WLTVRGV
-500 NFLQGYYFSRPVRAG
+500 NFLQGYYFSRPMRAAD
-515 ELPASMKE
+515 LPASMKE
-523 MDS
+523 ADA

>member
-1 MGTERML
+1 ML

-18 TPRKIL
+18 TPRKII
-24 LVGVATGLVLA
+24 LVGIATGLALA
-35 FIVTL
+35 LIITI

-64 LNTYFAQLKASADAL
+64 LNTYFAQLKSSADAL

-88 AVSAE
+88 TVSSE

-99 FNVNVRAFL
+99 FNLNVRAFL
-108 LLRNGAAYCSS
+108 LVRDGAAYCSS
-119 ATGRL
+119 ATGKL
-124 QLPLRDFAPD
+124 HLPLRNLAPD
-134 IDTRKAVD
+134 IDTHKTVD
-142 ISIITGTPM
+142 ISIIPGTPM

-161 FGNPLMAG
+161 FGNPLMEG
-169 RGIVTTLNVNLTPY
+169 RTTLNVNLTPY

-206 TFSGRAMTPEELP
+206 TFSGKVMTPDELP
-219 AEPLRSESVRGYPL
+219 ASPLRSESVQGYPL

-246 RHLALLLGLLLGV
+246 RHLALLLGLLIGL
-259 LGGVLTVVLLALRA
+259 LGGALTVILLALRA

-279 VSGIKRNQFFV
+279 VSAIKRNQFFV

-302 IRGVEALMRWK
+302 IRGVEALMRWE
-313 HPAAGMIPPDAFISF
+313 HPSAGMIPPDAFINF

-342 FKLIAQDVPHLQQSL
+342 FRLIAQDVPRLQQTL

-364 INIAPGHLHSPE
+364 INIAPGHLHSE
-376 FQADIQKFHASL
+376 QFKMDIQKLRASL

-395 VFEITERDMIREK
+395 VFEITERDMIREE
-408 EAIGLFEWLHQQ
+408 EALDLFQWLHEQ

-493 WLSVRGV
+493 WLTVRGV
-500 NFLQGYYFSRPVRAG
+500 NFLQGYYFSRPMRAAD
-515 ELPASMKE
+515 LPASMKE
-523 MDS
+523 ADA